1 MTGIPIS
8 NLLEGEIE
16 KLLHLEHKL
25 SERVVGQDH
34 VTNAVSDAVRLS
46 RAGLQA
52 NNRPIASFL
61 FLGSTGCGK
70 SEFFKESRK
79 TIKI

>member
-52 NNRPIASFL
+52 NNRPIASF
-61 FLGSTGCGK
+61 
-70 SEFFKESRK
+70 
-79 TIKI
+79 